1 MSLPNLR
8 NPETLALFLDFDGTL
23 VAIAE
28 RPGDVK
34 LDPATRQALA
44 ELSQLL
50 SGALAIITGR
60 DIAVI
65 DEFLAPLHLPIAG
78 VHGLTRRDARGK
90 MHMFEVDTRLAVAV
104 ELAISPLLA
113 RYPGLLLERK
123 YGAAALHFRAHPEA
137 ERGCI
142 EAMESAVVGLSGTE
156 LKLGKMVIEAKASAG
171 DKGAAI
177 ADFLNEAPFKGRLPV
192 VAGDDVT
199 DEDAFEEV
207 NARGGISIKIGPGPS
222 RATYAAN
229 ETAEFVAWL
238 RRLPMKLA
246 KR

>member
-1 MSLPNLR
+1 MSLPDFSD
-8 NPETLALFLDFDGTL
+8 PHGIALFLDFDGTL

-34 LDPATRQALA
+34 LDPMTRRALA

-65 DEFLAPLHLPIAG
+65 DEFLAPLSLPTAG
-78 VHGLTRRDARGK
+78 VHGLTRRDALGQ
-90 MHMFEVDTRLAVAV
+90 MHKPAVDARLAVAV
-104 ELAISPLLA
+104 ELAISPLLE

-137 ERGCI
+137 EKICL
-142 EAMESAVVGLSGTE
+142 EAMESAISGLRGTE
-156 LKLGKMVIEAKASAG
+156 LKRGKMVIEAKAIAG

-177 ADFLNEAPFKGRLPV
+177 ADYLNEAPFLGRRPIC
-192 VAGDDVT
+192 AGDDLT

-207 NARGGISIKIGPGPS
+207 NARNGISIKVGAGPTCALYSASG
-222 RATYAAN
+222 TG
-229 ETAEFVAWL
+229 EFVAWL
-238 RRLPMKLA
+238 RQLPAKLA
-246 KR
+246 KH